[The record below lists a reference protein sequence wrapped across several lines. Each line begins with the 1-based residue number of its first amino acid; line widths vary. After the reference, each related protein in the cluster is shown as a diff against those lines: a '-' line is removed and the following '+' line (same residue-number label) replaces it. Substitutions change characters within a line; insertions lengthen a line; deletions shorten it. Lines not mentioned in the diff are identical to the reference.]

1 MYVYVWNK
9 NYTGTDTHT
18 HPHTRTHT
26 HIHLREGYSLLSV
39 CRSHT
44 PKTTP
49 CTFLRRRVR
58 GTAHGAHPQEGSLFQ
73 MQIMPE
79 EASIVGS
86 KGGEMTVSCPTS
98 NRSRCEP
105 VEFGRGRPQ
114 GQNNPIGTWRWISS
128 RHATSPGNSPTSA
141 RCQQRRPALALPKIT
156 RHPPSKHMP
165 VDHVNVLPNFLL
177 VVLAVVEWWWYGWW
191 WLVRI

>member
-18 HPHTRTHT
+18 HTHAHTHT
-26 HIHLREGYSLLSV
+26 YTSGGVAASSVFVLYTHDKDYSLYL
-39 CRSHT
+39 
-44 PKTTP
+44 PAKE
-49 CTFLRRRVR
+49 
-58 GTAHGAHPQEGSLFQ
+58 GAGDRAWCPPAGREFVPDADNAGGGFV
-73 MQIMPE
+73 E
-79 EASIVGS
+79 S
-86 KGGEMTVSCPTS
+86 KAGEMPVSCPTS

-114 GQNNPIGTWRWISS
+114 GRNNPIGTWRWISS